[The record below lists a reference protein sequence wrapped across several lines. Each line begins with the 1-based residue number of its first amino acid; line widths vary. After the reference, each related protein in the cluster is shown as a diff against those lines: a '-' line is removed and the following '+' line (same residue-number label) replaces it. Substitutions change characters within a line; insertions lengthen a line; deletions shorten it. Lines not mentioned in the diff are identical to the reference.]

1 MCNEQTTTVNDTSN
15 PAPSV
20 MTVNGRKL
28 APHYR
33 DDSRCLVNSLA
44 ASLLNLLD
52 KDGNGVEA
60 EELVDAIADAFS
72 QVSKHALFFCL
83 VD

>member
-1 MCNEQTTTVNDTSN
+1 MCTEQASTVNDTSN

-28 APHYR
+28 APHCR
-33 DDSRCLVNSLA
+33 DDSGCLVNSLA

-60 EELVDAIADAFS
+60 EALVEAIADAFA
-72 QVSKHALFFCL
+72 QVSKHVLFSF
-83 VD
+83 VG

>member
-1 MCNEQTTTVNDTSN
+1 
-15 PAPSV
+15 
-20 MTVNGRKL
+20 MTVIGRKL
-28 APHYR
+28 APYCR

-52 KDGNGVEA
+52 KDGQGVEA

-72 QVSKHALFFCL
+72 QVSKRVLFLLL